1 MPIIPFGTEHPS
13 VDSTA
18 FIAPDAWVIGK
29 VSVGARCSIFFNAV
43 LRGDIQRISVG
54 EGTNLQEHCLVHTS
68 HGMADAIIGK
78 NVTVGHRAI
87 IHGCSIGDR
96 CLIGMGATILDNAE
110 IGECCIIGAHTLIPK
125 GLRIPPRSL
134 VVGTP
139 GKVLRQITADEEE
152 SLLASA
158 LGYQSLGERYR
169 GLVFTQ

>member
-1 MPIIPFGTEHPS
+1 MPVIPFGSDQPS
-13 VDSTA
+13 VDPTA

-29 VSVGARCSIFFNAV
+29 VAVAARCSIFFNAV
-43 LRGDIQRISVG
+43 LRGDIERISIG
-54 EGTNLQEHCLVHTS
+54 EGTNLQEHVLVHTS

-110 IGECCIIGAHTLIPK
+110 IEECCIIGAHTLIPK
-125 GLRIPPRSL
+125 GVRIPARSL

-139 GKVLRQITADEEE
+139 GKVLRQITAEEEE

-158 LGYQSLGERYR
+158 LGYQKLGEAYR
-169 GLVFTQ
+169 GLALTR